1 MNQKALYVRAFGSV
15 RQRVISAILERA
27 NVAGGL
33 VAGRTVQGT
42 QFELANA
49 AGTVREVVASVLQDL
64 KRDGMVEVH
73 RGRVVIRDPDR
84 LAREA
89 GVAFGFVPAD

>member
-1 MNQKALYVRAFGSV
+1 
-15 RQRVISAILERA
+15 
-27 NVAGGL
+27 
-33 VAGRTVQGT
+33 
-42 QFELANA
+42 
-49 AGTVREVVASVLQDL
+49 VVASVLQDL